1 MTPTAS
7 PATPPGSPGSPGSP
21 PGPNSPAVRAPL
33 FPVPLWV
40 GFGVALAVSLAC
52 ILWLDRPVA
61 LYVKH
66 DLPRGLYRFFQDIT
80 DIGKGNGWF
89 AGGALIL
96 ILSWAV
102 ARLALFAET
111 AAAWRR
117 VAVSSAYFLAAM
129 ALSGI
134 LVPTFKVLI
143 GRLRPKFLFNEG
155 VYAFHPFTFD
165 MGDVTFPSGHS
176 QIIFAAML
184 SLGFIFPRLR
194 WPFLAF
200 ALLIAASRVLTGAHF
215 LGDAVMGSF
224 LGVAGA
230 VVVRRWMAR
239 RGWEVRLTGAAR

>member
-1 MTPTAS
+1 MLPAMTPTD
-7 PATPPGSPGSPGSP
+7 PPTAQTGSP
-21 PGPNSPAVRAPL
+21 PGPPLLRPALLPAPL
-33 FPVPLWV
+33 LV
-40 GFGVALAVSLAC
+40 GFGVALVLSIAC

-96 ILSWAV
+96 ILSWMG

-155 VYAFHPFTFD
+155 VYAFHPFTFR

-184 SLGFIFPRLR
+184 ALGFIFPRLR

-239 RGWEVRLTGAAR
+239 RGWSVRLTGLAR